1 MFQEKI
7 SQMVKFDILG
17 NCTETF
23 IDFELYYI
31 CGGICAKFGSIW
43 LFVLKNIPP
52 FDLIFS
58 VNIYTYI

>member
-31 CGGICAKFGSIW
+31 CGGICAKFGSI
-43 LFVLKNIPP
+43 
-52 FDLIFS
+52 
-58 VNIYTYI
+58 